1 MEGRQR
7 EAVIIWQGAC
17 GSPPPGGRAHGYKG
31 IGGSPPP
38 YKRNVKGGLPTMPL
52 YGWGRGGICPRSAF
66 PLAYCLLFIDIVFM
80 VLFFAC
86 CYFSSSAHLVLKQAL
101 RGTVARGL
109 QGG

>member
-31 IGGSPPP
+31 IDGNPPP

-52 YGWGRGGICPRSAF
+52 YGWGRGGICSKFAF
-66 PLAYCLLFIDIVFM
+66 SLAYCLLLIDIVSM
-80 VLFFAC
+80 VLFWGRC
-86 CYFSSSAHLVLKQAL
+86 
-101 RGTVARGL
+101 
-109 QGG
+109 